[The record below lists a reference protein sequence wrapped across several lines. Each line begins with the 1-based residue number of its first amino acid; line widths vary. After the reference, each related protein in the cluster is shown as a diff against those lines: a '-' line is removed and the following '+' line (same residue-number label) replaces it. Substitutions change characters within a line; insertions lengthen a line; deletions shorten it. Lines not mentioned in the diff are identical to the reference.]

1 MKDNENKE
9 IKIKDTPI
17 IPLGGNIKV
26 NTFINNNI
34 TDNQTQDNDVNNQE
48 STPVQNNIEQDINIF
63 NNQEIPPVPVST
75 IKPVEA
81 EENSVDNIDL
91 STDNSEQN
99 TDIFNNQET
108 IPVPNDSIPVDNSVN
123 NIELSVDNNIFN
135 NEQNIDIP
143 DNQETTPIQDNNI
156 QPTIPV
162 DNLVN
167 NTEQIVDNNI
177 NTSIQET
184 IPVPNDNIP
193 VDNPVNNIEPSIDN
207 DIINDEQ
214 LVQNSNVQPTIPV
227 DNTVNSTEQV
237 VDNNIYPNNQE
248 TTPVQD
254 NNIQPTIPVDNT
266 VNSTEQAVDNIINT
280 STQETIPVPN
290 DNIPVDNLVN
300 NVEPSI
306 DNNILN
312 NEQLEQDNI
321 QPTIPVDNTINNTEQ
336 VVDNSI
342 YPSSQEITPVQ
353 DNNIQ
358 PTIPV
363 DNTVNSTEQAVDNI
377 INTSTQE
384 TIPVPNDNIPVDNL
398 VNNVEPSIDNNI
410 YPSNQETTSV
420 QDNNI
425 QPTIPVDNLVNNTE
439 QVVDNNIYPSNQET
453 TPVQDDNVQTTNTL
467 DNNISYTEQ
476 SVDNNIN
483 SIGENADNT
492 IQSNNTVNNDGSVT
506 LGTVEVKGSKELDM
520 EKKANKK
527 KQTKKIVNIIIMSI
541 VGIVILI
548 AIIGL
553 TLFLINRNKN
563 KTDRIAL
570 VVDEFVE
577 KSNLNDINN
586 MISFIN
592 SYLHGN
598 LAEAANYIHSD
609 YNFRVNINS
618 TLEAFQDLSN
628 YNYTYT
634 LIPRDAYNQYRITVG
649 VDNATD
655 YLLDIVGASNNNNDY
670 YRFRGIEDDN
680 EYVRTSDDTTGFKL
694 QFPDTL
700 GEINLSDNY
709 TNALNKIKEIFNQK
723 EFSTTEE
730 EININEESHKVYKD
744 TIIFT
749 KDDVTNILNEAT
761 KGIINLDTNLI
772 YELKLDFYTDRSDNT
787 PLKIDITYN
796 QNLITILLINNEYRV
811 INYDDTNSS
820 TINVNSGTTNI
831 IFSQESENNYTF
843 SITYTHN
850 ENEFTARIVANVNGE
865 DLILDFVGK
874 KDNIAE
880 ISQFSF
886 TDAKSITEF
895 NNANFTLNLLPTPF
909 YKSMYQYNS

>member
-143 DNQETTPIQDNNI
+143 NNQETTPIQDNNIQPTIPVDNLVNNTEQIVDNIINTSAQESMPIPDNNIPVDNPVNNIEPSVDNNIFNNEQNIDIPDNQETTPIQDNNI

-193 VDNPVNNIEPSIDN
+193 VDNSVNNIEPSIDN

-214 LVQNSNVQPTIPV
+214 LGQNSNVQPTIPV

-254 NNIQPTIPVDNT
+254 NSIQPTIPVDN
-266 VNSTEQAVDNIINT
+266 
-280 STQETIPVPN
+280 
-290 DNIPVDNLVN
+290 LV
-300 NVEPSI
+300 
-306 DNNILN
+306 
-312 NEQLEQDNI
+312 
-321 QPTIPVDNTINNTEQ
+321 NNTEQ
-336 VVDNSI
+336 IVDSN
-342 YPSSQEITPVQ
+342 
-353 DNNIQ
+353 
-358 PTIPV
+358 
-363 DNTVNSTEQAVDNI
+363 

-453 TPVQDDNVQTTNTL
+453 TPVQDGNVQTTNTL

-492 IQSNNTVNNDGSVT
+492 IQYNNTVNNDGSVT

-730 EININEESHKVYKD
+730 EININEESYKVYKD

>member
-143 DNQETTPIQDNNI
+143 NNQETTPIQDNNIQPTIPVDNLVNNTEQIVDNIINTSAQESMPIPDNNIPVDNPVNNIELSVDNNIFNNEQNIDIPDNQETTPIQDNNI

-167 NTEQIVDNNI
+167 NTQQIVDNNI

-254 NNIQPTIPVDNT
+254 NSIQPTIPVDN
-266 VNSTEQAVDNIINT
+266 
-280 STQETIPVPN
+280 
-290 DNIPVDNLVN
+290 LV
-300 NVEPSI
+300 
-306 DNNILN
+306 
-312 NEQLEQDNI
+312 
-321 QPTIPVDNTINNTEQ
+321 NNTEQ
-336 VVDNSI
+336 IVDSN
-342 YPSSQEITPVQ
+342 
-353 DNNIQ
+353 
-358 PTIPV
+358 
-363 DNTVNSTEQAVDNI
+363 

-453 TPVQDDNVQTTNTL
+453 TPVQDGNVQTTNTL

-483 SIGENADNT
+483 NVGENADNT

-730 EININEESHKVYKD
+730 EININEESYKVYKD

>member
-1 MKDNENKE
+1 M
-9 IKIKDTPI
+9 
-17 IPLGGNIKV
+17 
-26 NTFINNNI
+26 
-34 TDNQTQDNDVNNQE
+34 
-48 STPVQNNIEQDINIF
+48 
-63 NNQEIPPVPVST
+63 
-75 IKPVEA
+75 
-81 EENSVDNIDL
+81 
-91 STDNSEQN
+91 
-99 TDIFNNQET
+99 
-108 IPVPNDSIPVDNSVN
+108 
-123 NIELSVDNNIFN
+123 
-135 NEQNIDIP
+135 
-143 DNQETTPIQDNNI
+143 
-156 QPTIPV
+156 
-162 DNLVN
+162 
-167 NTEQIVDNNI
+167 
-177 NTSIQET
+177 
-184 IPVPNDNIP
+184 
-193 VDNPVNNIEPSIDN
+193 
-207 DIINDEQ
+207 
-214 LVQNSNVQPTIPV
+214 
-227 DNTVNSTEQV
+227 
-237 VDNNIYPNNQE
+237 
-248 TTPVQD
+248 
-254 NNIQPTIPVDNT
+254 
-266 VNSTEQAVDNIINT
+266 
-280 STQETIPVPN
+280 
-290 DNIPVDNLVN
+290 N

-306 DNNILN
+306 
-312 NEQLEQDNI
+312 
-321 QPTIPVDNTINNTEQ
+321 
-336 VVDNSI
+336 
-342 YPSSQEITPVQ
+342 
-353 DNNIQ
+353 
-358 PTIPV
+358 
-363 DNTVNSTEQAVDNI
+363 
-377 INTSTQE
+377 
-384 TIPVPNDNIPVDNL
+384 
-398 VNNVEPSIDNNI
+398 
-410 YPSNQETTSV
+410 
-420 QDNNI
+420 
-425 QPTIPVDNLVNNTE
+425 
-439 QVVDNNIYPSNQET
+439 DNNIYPSNQET

-492 IQSNNTVNNDGSVT
+492 IQYNNTVNNDGSVT

-634 LIPRDAYNQYRITVG
+634 VIPRDAYNQYRITVG

-730 EININEESHKVYKD
+730 EININEESYKVYKD

-874 KDNIAE
+874 KDNIAD

>member
-81 EENSVDNIDL
+81 EENSGDNIDL

-123 NIELSVDNNIFN
+123 NIELSVDNNIFNNEQNIDIPNNQETSPIQDNNIQPTIPVDNLVNNTEQIVDNIINTSAQESMPIPDNNIPVDNPVNNIEPSVDNNIFN

-254 NNIQPTIPVDNT
+254 NSIQPTIPVDN
-266 VNSTEQAVDNIINT
+266 
-280 STQETIPVPN
+280 
-290 DNIPVDNLVN
+290 LV
-300 NVEPSI
+300 
-306 DNNILN
+306 
-312 NEQLEQDNI
+312 
-321 QPTIPVDNTINNTEQ
+321 NNTEQ
-336 VVDNSI
+336 I
-342 YPSSQEITPVQ
+342 
-353 DNNIQ
+353 
-358 PTIPV
+358 
-363 DNTVNSTEQAVDNI
+363 VDNI

-453 TPVQDDNVQTTNTL
+453 TPVQDGNVQTTNTL

-492 IQSNNTVNNDGSVT
+492 IQYNNTVSNDGSVT

-634 LIPRDAYNQYRITVG
+634 VIPRDAYNQYRITVG

>member
-1 MKDNENKE
+1 M
-9 IKIKDTPI
+9 
-17 IPLGGNIKV
+17 
-26 NTFINNNI
+26 
-34 TDNQTQDNDVNNQE
+34 
-48 STPVQNNIEQDINIF
+48 
-63 NNQEIPPVPVST
+63 
-75 IKPVEA
+75 
-81 EENSVDNIDL
+81 
-91 STDNSEQN
+91 
-99 TDIFNNQET
+99 
-108 IPVPNDSIPVDNSVN
+108 
-123 NIELSVDNNIFN
+123 
-135 NEQNIDIP
+135 
-143 DNQETTPIQDNNI
+143 
-156 QPTIPV
+156 
-162 DNLVN
+162 
-167 NTEQIVDNNI
+167 
-177 NTSIQET
+177 
-184 IPVPNDNIP
+184 
-193 VDNPVNNIEPSIDN
+193 
-207 DIINDEQ
+207 
-214 LVQNSNVQPTIPV
+214 
-227 DNTVNSTEQV
+227 
-237 VDNNIYPNNQE
+237 
-248 TTPVQD
+248 
-254 NNIQPTIPVDNT
+254 
-266 VNSTEQAVDNIINT
+266 
-280 STQETIPVPN
+280 
-290 DNIPVDNLVN
+290 
-300 NVEPSI
+300 
-306 DNNILN
+306 
-312 NEQLEQDNI
+312 
-321 QPTIPVDNTINNTEQ
+321 
-336 VVDNSI
+336 
-342 YPSSQEITPVQ
+342 
-353 DNNIQ
+353 
-358 PTIPV
+358 
-363 DNTVNSTEQAVDNI
+363 
-377 INTSTQE
+377 
-384 TIPVPNDNIPVDNL
+384 
-398 VNNVEPSIDNNI
+398 NNVEPSIDNNI

-453 TPVQDDNVQTTNTL
+453 TPVQDGNVQTTNTL

-634 LIPRDAYNQYRITVG
+634 VIPRDAYNQYRITVG

-730 EININEESHKVYKD
+730 EININEESYKVYKD